1 MPENPFEFPMAQ
13 PIDVV
18 QESYN
23 MSQTK
28 TNNKNI
34 FRDCVFVLEFDILTK
49 LKEKQ
54 HWRKKITEHG
64 GTVSYVFT
72 RKVRMYRKTHYEEFM
87 PTSQRPTE
95 CLACNL
101 CMKIVNIFILSF
113 RTIHRS
119 PESKAQM
126 SFLV

>member
-18 QESYN
+18 QEFYN

-101 CMKIVNIFILSF
+101 CMKIVNIFILF
-113 RTIHRS
+113 
-119 PESKAQM
+119 
-126 SFLV
+126 FY

>member
-1 MPENPFEFPMAQ
+1 MPKNPFEFPMTQ
-13 PIDVV
+13 RIDVE

-34 FRDCVFVLEFDILTK
+34 FRDCVFVLEFDILIK

-72 RKVRMYRKTHYEEFM
+72 RKVRMYR
-87 PTSQRPTE
+87 
-95 CLACNL
+95 
-101 CMKIVNIFILSF
+101 
-113 RTIHRS
+113 
-119 PESKAQM
+119 
-126 SFLV
+126 